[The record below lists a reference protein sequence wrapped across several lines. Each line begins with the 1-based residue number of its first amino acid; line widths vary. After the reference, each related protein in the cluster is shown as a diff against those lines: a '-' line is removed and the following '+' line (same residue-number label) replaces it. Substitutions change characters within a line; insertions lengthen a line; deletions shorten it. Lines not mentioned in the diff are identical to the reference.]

1 MDRRRRHGYVAVGS
15 GESDTQ
21 MTKHKPT
28 KISFFGNFGTM
39 NFGNEATLL
48 AIVSRL
54 RLLFPNCEFCCIC
67 TGPENVIATHGIDA
81 VPHTGRSVRI
91 WDRQVPLG
99 KRLRMATLGLSEEIR
114 EYIRAWRALKGTDI
128 LIIPG
133 TGLLTDAFGL
143 SGWGPYGLLKWSL
156 IGRLRRS
163 KVMFV
168 SVGAGP
174 LGSAPGRFFVK
185 LALSLADYR
194 SYRDVASR
202 EVVEGIGVRAKDD
215 PIYPDLVF
223 GLSLPLQPTAA
234 AHERRPVVGLGLM
247 EYSEKYSTASPMRDT
262 YERYVKSFAAM
273 VGWLLDHDYDVKLLL
288 GDGDADA
295 FVIDD
300 LRAVLRKRRASDVD
314 ERVTDHSI
322 GSAHELLSQLR
333 ATDLVIATR
342 FHNVLMSLLLGKPVV
357 AISFHHK
364 CSSLMSDMGLSEYS
378 QDINGIKADALIAT
392 FEALVQHADEVARMI
407 AQRVEEARSGLDEQY
422 EALFEERIDE
432 SRPAHAATTAT

>member
-1 MDRRRRHGYVAVGS
+1 MALR
-15 GESDTQ
+15 ESYKH
-21 MTKHKPT
+21 MTKQTPT
-28 KISFFGNFGTM
+28 KISLFGHFGTM

-48 AIVSRL
+48 VMVSRL

-67 TGPENVIATHGIDA
+67 TSPENVIATHGIEA
-81 VPHTGRSVRI
+81 VPHTVRSVRI

-99 KRLRMATLGLSEEIR
+99 KRLRMATLGLSAEIR
-114 EYIRAWRALKGTDI
+114 EYIRAWKALKGTDM

-133 TGLLTDAFGL
+133 TGLLTDAFGC

-156 IGRLRRS
+156 IGKLRRC

-194 SYRDVASR
+194 SYRDVPSR

-215 PIYPDLVF
+215 RIYPDLVF
-223 GLSLPLQPTAA
+223 GLSLPLPPTAA
-234 AHERRPVVGLGLM
+234 VHEGRQVVGLGLM
-247 EYSEKYSTASPMRDT
+247 GYSAKYSFASPRRDT
-262 YERYVKSFAAM
+262 YERYVESCAAI
-273 VGWLLDHDYDVKLLL
+273 VGWLLDRDYDVKLLV
-288 GDGDADA
+288 GDEDVDT

-300 LRAVLRKRRASDVD
+300 LRALLRGRLASDVD
-314 ERVTDHSI
+314 ERLTDHPI
-322 GSAHELLSQLR
+322 GSVHELLSQLR

-342 FHNVLMSLLLGKPVV
+342 FHNVLMSFLLGKPVV

-364 CSSLMSDMGLSEYS
+364 CSSLMSDMGLSEYCH
-378 QDINGIKADALIAT
+378 DINQMDADTLIEQ
-392 FEALVQHADEVARMI
+392 FQALVHHADEVTRLL
-407 AQRVEEARSGLDEQY
+407 AQRVEEARSALDEQY
-422 EALFEERIDE
+422 EALFDDRIDE
-432 SRPAHAATTAT
+432 SRPAHAATTSA